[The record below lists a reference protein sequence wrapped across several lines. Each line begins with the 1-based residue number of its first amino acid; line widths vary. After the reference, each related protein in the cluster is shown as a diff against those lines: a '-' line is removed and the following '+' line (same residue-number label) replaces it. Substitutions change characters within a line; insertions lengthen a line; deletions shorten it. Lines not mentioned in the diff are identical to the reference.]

1 MFINKVVVGEYHVRY
16 LIDDAMAK
24 KVECTRR
31 GDAGFMSGWVA
42 DSQQNRVGTNNNIII
57 QHV

>member
-1 MFINKVVVGEYHVRY
+1 MFINKVVVGENHVRY
-16 LIDDAMAK
+16 LIDYAMAK

-31 GDAGFMSGWVA
+31 GRGIYGWVA